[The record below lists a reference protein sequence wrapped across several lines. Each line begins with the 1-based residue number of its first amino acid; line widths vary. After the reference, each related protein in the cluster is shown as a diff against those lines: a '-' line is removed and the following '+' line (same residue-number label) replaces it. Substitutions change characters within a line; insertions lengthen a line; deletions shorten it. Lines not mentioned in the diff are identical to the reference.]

1 MSSRRAAK
9 PARKPAAQAG
19 KQPGAQGRRPP
30 MRKPVA
36 GTPRWVAP
44 VAVLAA
50 VAVLVAA
57 FLVYRYYN
65 TASAPAPL
73 PADTTS
79 VVVSQITGVPASE
92 FEAIGQGGAT
102 NLIKPVS
109 GQLLTGTTGKPE
121 VLYIGAEYCPYCA
134 AERWALIVA
143 MSRFGTWSGLKTSSS
158 SSSDV
163 YANTPTFTFRG
174 STFTS
179 QYIDF
184 RGLETSDRDQKPL
197 DTPTAAEQQIMSQYN
212 SAGSIPFVDF
222 GNRYVFNGATYSPDL
237 LGGQTWQQI
246 ADAIRDGS
254 TSQARAIVGSANLIT
269 AAICKTTSDQPAAV
283 CKSATIQ
290 DLEKKIG

>member
-163 YANTPTFTFRG
+163 YANTPTFRFRG

-222 GNRYVFNGATYSPDL
+222 GNRYAFNGATYSPDL

>member
-222 GNRYVFNGATYSPDL
+222 GNRYAFNGATYSPDL

>member
-36 GTPRWVAP
+36 GTPRCVAP

-222 GNRYVFNGATYSPDL
+222 GNRYAFNGATYSPDL

-283 CKSATIQ
+283 CRSATIQ